1 MSSEP
6 SPTWGAWRPA
16 IAVMAVGVAGYLLVY
31 FAVTHEVRLWALDDP
46 VLEYFAAHRT
56 ETLDALARAVSTL
69 FGAIV
74 LPVLVA
80 VGAAIWGWRTGQWFN
95 AAVVTGSMIVAG
107 VLSLV
112 LKELADRPRP
122 PETYWQEPDAVQ
134 TSSFPSGHTLCAATL
149 VLVTGYLAWRT
160 ERSTKVLIGWS
171 AMAVVVI
178 GLVAWAR
185 LYAGY
190 HFVTDVVAGFF
201 AALVVLGLAMGIVRT
216 RDLRLDSELVT
227 SESARAN

>member
-1 MSSEP
+1 ML
-6 SPTWGAWRPA
+6 
-16 IAVMAVGVAGYLLVY
+16 VMAIGAAGYFLVY
-31 FAVTHEVRLWALDDP
+31 LAVTHEVRLWALDDP

-56 ETLDALARAVSTL
+56 ESLNALADAVSTL
-69 FGAIV
+69 FGAVV
-74 LPVLVA
+74 LPILVA
-80 VGAAIWGWRTGQWFN
+80 VGAALWGWRTGQWFN
-95 AAVVTGSMIVAG
+95 AGVVTGSMLVAG

-122 PETYWQEPDAVQ
+122 PATYWQEPDSAH

-201 AALVVLGLAMGIVRT
+201 GALVVLGLAMGVVRS
-216 RDLRLDSELVT
+216 RDVRLAAEAEPRS
-227 SESARAN
+227 S